1 MNCRTCDNSIE
12 TERLEVLPT
21 TLFCSSCA
29 HKHNIVKP
37 RLGRMVFGHKTGA
50 EIQIMSPQS
59 FKETKMYYVPN
70 GARSAVKNFSK
81 SSCA

>member
-37 RLGRMVFGHKTGA
+37 RKAFTIHSHKTGS
-50 EIQIMSPQS
+50 EIQIVSAEFFNNNKNYFIPQ
-59 FKETKMYYVPN
+59 
-70 GARSAVKNFSK
+70 GARSCVKNFSR
-81 SSCA
+81 STCA